1 MRLFGL
7 FREKELMSRP
17 SLVPLKNKMR
27 RSRKD
32 CNEIFE
38 DQTNDRVNEQRGRF
52 RGRNQRQVTVDF
64 ISYQQN
70 DETGQ
75 RNSNIDNHAANGENE
90 SDEEDIR
97 GMVLNYNFITQL

>member
-1 MRLFGL
+1 MRLFEL

-17 SLVPLKNKMR
+17 SLVSLKNKMR

-52 RGRNQRQVTVDF
+52 R
-64 ISYQQN
+64 
-70 DETGQ
+70 
-75 RNSNIDNHAANGENE
+75 ENE

-97 GMVLNYNFITQL
+97 GMVLNYNFITRL